1 MAAKQLHTKRGTKK
15 HQQIFYPRDTM
26 PGSGSGSA
34 QYPQSRFKRV
44 LKSKTDMP
52 IANDN
57 TDTMVYLIYMD
68 YLSKLL
74 EEARQEGMTERVL
87 EEKHEELM
95 KYYRG

>member
-1 MAAKQLHTKRGTKK
+1 MA
-15 HQQIFYPRDTM
+15 
-26 PGSGSGSA
+26 GSGSA

-57 TDTMVYLIYMD
+57 TDTLVYLVYMD

-74 EEARQEGMTERVL
+74 NEAGQEGMSERLL

-95 KYYRG
+95 RYYRG